1 VGQVLTVVLLSNSYP
16 FLLSNQQV
24 EPAKD
29 WRSDF
34 LEKQSLLVVGL
45 CGVLGRLHSKL
56 GLAQSN
62 NNARLNDSAKH
73 VIKAAGNK
81 VQRWSKGGGAKE
93 KHKRGEQVA
102 AGAHTWASC
111 VTHPHKVTSGLGP
124 PFSSSFFS
132 SFFWRTAQTD
142 YMGKGNQEVYSGN

>member
-1 VGQVLTVVLLSNSYP
+1 V
-16 FLLSNQQV
+16 
-24 EPAKD
+24 KD
-29 WRSDF
+29 WRSDC

-45 CGVLGRLHSKL
+45 CGVLGRLHSKQ

-73 VIKAAGNK
+73 VIKAARNK
-81 VQRWSKGGGAKE
+81 VQRWSKGRGAKE

-102 AGAHTWASC
+102 AGVHPWASY

-124 PFSSSFFS
+124 PFLLLFFSS

-142 YMGKGNQEVYSGN
+142 FVGKGNQEVYSGN

>member
-1 VGQVLTVVLLSNSYP
+1 VSC
-16 FLLSNQQV
+16 NQQV

-29 WRSDF
+29 WRSDC
-34 LEKQSLLVVGL
+34 LEKQSLLVVEL
-45 CGVLGRLHSKL
+45 CGVLGRLHSKR

-81 VQRWSKGGGAKE
+81 VHRWSKGKGAKE
-93 KHKRGEQVA
+93 KHKRGEQV
-102 AGAHTWASC
+102 GVGEHPWASY
-111 VTHPHKVTSGLGP
+111 VTHPHKVTSSLGP
-124 PFSSSFFS
+124 PFSSSFLS
-132 SFFWRTAQTD
+132 CSFFWRTAQTD